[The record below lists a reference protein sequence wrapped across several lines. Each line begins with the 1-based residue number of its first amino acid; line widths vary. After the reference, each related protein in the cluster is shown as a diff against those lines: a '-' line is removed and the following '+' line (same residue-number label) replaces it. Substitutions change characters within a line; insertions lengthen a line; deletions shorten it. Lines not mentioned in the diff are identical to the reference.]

1 MGAMPSTSQFVLLN
15 FQAKGEQIAEN
26 FVLGLSRLCHLD
38 DPIRQ
43 LGVAEEKLKNRLKE
57 VAEKKKQ
64 FQAVEEGQRESG
76 LLAMGCE

>member
-1 MGAMPSTSQFVLLN
+1 MGAMCSTSQFVLLN

-38 DPIRQ
+38 HPIRQ
-43 LGVAEEKLKNRLKE
+43 LDVVEEKLKKRLKE

-64 FQAVEEGQRESG
+64 IQAIEVGQRESG
-76 LLAMGCE
+76 LLAM